1 MDSLEEVKKKLLR
14 DLEAAQTRVES
25 LETEN
30 DKMLKS
36 KKKLQAE
43 VEDLN
48 VQAEN
53 QRSALNVLEKK
64 QKKFDQN
71 LAEEKGISERYFCCL
86 KISVVYL
93 MEEINNIN
101 C

>member
-1 MDSLEEVKKKLLR
+1 MCFQVTEYKKRLDDDNSAMDSLEEVKKKLLR
-14 DLEAAQTRVES
+14 DLEAAQARVEA
-25 LETEN
+25 LEADS

-48 VQAEN
+48 VQLEN
-53 QRSALNVLEKK
+53 QRSALTALEKK

-71 LAEEKGISERYFCCL
+71 LADEKAISER
-86 KISVVYL
+86 
-93 MEEINNIN
+93 
-101 C
+101 